1 MSVAGAKYLDGEEII
16 VIILELARVAWVHIE
31 WMRISKDNI
40 CWGSIGGRMKAWL
53 VKLLPMDPL
62 SVHP

>member
-53 VKLLPMDPL
+53 VKLLPMYPL
-62 SVHP
+62 SIHP